1 MPFVLGDNG
10 PVRGERGRG
19 GSRREDWP
27 VIESSGEGEGS
38 NHRPFKRCSSWAANN
53 INRATSQSHNG
64 PLWRR
69 PVARAR
75 SLSRVNARNIN
86 RERRRALLSSRD
98 EYYHPLRHPG
108 FLLPPPPLRFLFVI
122 FATIADFCSAKTA
135 IPFRN
140 DDRPSFPCCREFPL
154 YLRK

>member
-108 FLLPPPPLRFLFVI
+108 FSPPPFVFFLSSSRRSPISVPLKRQYHFGTTTALPLLSRISF
-122 FATIADFCSAKTA
+122 TI
-135 IPFRN
+135 
-140 DDRPSFPCCREFPL
+140 
-154 YLRK
+154 YLKK